1 MIPSDWQSQIF
12 QKKEFEFGQSLGPKG
27 PSQTQNEV
35 FRHFIEFES

>member
-12 QKKEFEFGQSLGPKG
+12 QKKIVGQSLGPKD
-27 PSQTQNEV
+27 PSQTQNDV